1 MSDAVDPVPPAPEPA
16 PTAGAAVPAWSSLDA
31 GARAV
36 AGAALAAVGII
47 IVGGLVGAWPS
58 TEFVLIALL
67 AAVVAAAGAWLGASA
82 PPSLERV
89 APASILASLAAA
101 VVAVLGI
108 WRLIE
113 LLFDLDQL
121 DEVGGVVGAAMI
133 ASLAVAGGALFGAAQ
148 RNDPT
153 TFQAVRSKDTSA
165 QLALF
170 GLLLVLLGWAINLA
184 SYWTMRQA
192 TLSLT
197 VLTLAAL
204 LIVLAGRGL
213 PLVATWAGLA
223 LAAIGAFLAV
233 DQWSQLTRLGET
245 RLELGLS
252 DYLPFLIYA
261 IGLVLIAAA
270 GVRRLMVP
278 PADAPPASS

>member
-1 MSDAVDPVPPAPEPA
+1 VAI
-16 PTAGAAVPAWSSLDA
+16 PAWSTLDA

-58 TEFVLIALL
+58 TAFVLIALV
-67 AAVVAAAGAWLGASA
+67 AAVAAAAAAWLGASA

-89 APASILASLAAA
+89 APAPIVASLAAA
-101 VVAVLGI
+101 VVAVQGFM
-108 WRLIE
+108 RLIE

-121 DEVGGVVGAAMI
+121 DEVGGAVGAAMI
-133 ASLAVAGGALFGAAQ
+133 ALLAVAGGALFGAAQ

-184 SYWTMRQA
+184 SYWTMVQA
-192 TLSLT
+192 TLTLT

-204 LIVLAGRGL
+204 LIVLAGGGL
-213 PLVATWAGLA
+213 PREATWVGLG
-223 LAAIGAFLAV
+223 LTVVGAFLAI
-233 DQWSQLTRLGET
+233 DQWNQLSRLGET
-245 RLELGLS
+245 RLELSLT
-252 DYLPFLIYA
+252 DYLPFLIYV
-261 IGLVLIAAA
+261 IGLGLIAAA
-270 GVRRLMVP
+270 GVRRLMVR
-278 PADAPPASS
+278 PAAGLAQGEANGDPSAPAS